1 MSLWGVRVV
10 IGSPLEPLETSF
22 WDPVG
27 VIFRPLGTILGAL
40 GRQFGSLWGSFG
52 VLWAALG
59 RLFGGLVPWNPSDR
73 SALHTF
79 RILSGQNGPRWL
91 PKWSQN
97 GPKIDEHIDQKK
109 DAEKDR
115 KKEAPEA
122 TRTSLGL
129 QKPSQIIVKHSIW

>member
-10 IGSPLEPLETSF
+10 MGSPLEPLDTSF

-27 VIFRPLGTILGAL
+27 VIFRPLGTILGAF
-40 GRQFGSLWGSFG
+40 GGHFGSLGGSFG

-59 RLFGGLVPWNPSDR
+59 RLFGGLVPWNPSDG
-73 SALHTF
+73 SAAHTF
-79 RILSGQNGPRWL
+79 GVLSRQNGPRWL

-97 GPKIDEHIDQKK
+97 GSKIDENIDQKK
-109 DAEKDR
+109 DADKNR

-122 TRTSLGL
+122 TRTSLGP
-129 QKPSQIIVKHSIW
+129 QNPSKIIVKHSIW